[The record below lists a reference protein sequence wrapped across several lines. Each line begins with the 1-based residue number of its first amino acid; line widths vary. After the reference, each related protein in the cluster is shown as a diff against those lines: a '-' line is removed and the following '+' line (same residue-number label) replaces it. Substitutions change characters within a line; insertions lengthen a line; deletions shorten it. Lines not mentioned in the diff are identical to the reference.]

1 MPEREVNKMDEV
13 KKMSPEI
20 LKTAYRFGSEC
31 YWAMRAQGETMPQE
45 LLDRLIAIADE
56 LFRTEEQK

>member
-1 MPEREVNKMDEV
+1 MDEV

-20 LKTAYRFGSEC
+20 LRTAYEFGSEC
-31 YWAMRAQGETMPQE
+31 YWAMRAQGESMPQE
-45 LLDRLIAIADE
+45 LLDRLIAIADG